1 MMNMSTTVNAAIA
14 GSRSRGFSFHLG
26 MTLVMAAFVFAGFGM
41 TYWFPMATG
50 TLRPA
55 PPVVHVHGW
64 VYSAWMVLL
73 VTQAALVNARNIS
86 LHRSLGTFGIALATA
101 VLFMG
106 LTITLLGLRGG
117 MSRAAQSPDFFDAMY
132 LSYMA
137 ILGFAILFT
146 LAMRQ
151 TRRPEAHRQLMLF
164 AVLPLLPPGINRFY
178 MVPFHL
184 PTIPVLPLYLTLD
197 AMALALLVHEWLRNR
212 RIGAF
217 SIVGAGWLVLQQ
229 GLHVQVVHS
238 AWFFEFCQQ
247 VAGLVRYR

>member
-1 MMNMSTTVNAAIA
+1 MNTTTADAPIA
-14 GSRSRGFSFHLG
+14 GSRTLRVSFHLG

-64 VYSAWMVLL
+64 VYSAWMLLL
-73 VTQAALVNARNIS
+73 VTQAAVVNARNVA
-86 LHRSLGTFGIALATA
+86 LHRSLGAFGIALATA

-117 MSRAAQSPDFFDAMY
+117 MSRAVQSPDFFDAMY

-151 TRRPEAHRQLMLF
+151 TRRPEAHRQLILF
-164 AVLPLLPPGINRFY
+164 SVLPLLPPGINRFY

-197 AMALALLVHEWLRNR
+197 AMALAILFHEWRKSG

-217 SIVGAGWLVLQQ
+217 SMVGAGWLVLQQ
-229 GLHVQVVHS
+229 GLHVPVVHS

>member
-1 MMNMSTTVNAAIA
+1 MNTTTADSPLAKQRTWVL
-14 GSRSRGFSFHLG
+14 SFHLW

-50 TLRPA
+50 SFRPA

-73 VTQAALVNARNIS
+73 VTQAALVNARNVA
-86 LHRSLGTFGIALATA
+86 LHRTLGTFGIALATA

-117 MSRAAQSPDFFDAMY
+117 MSGAPQSPDFFDAMY

-137 ILGFAILFT
+137 ILGFGLLFT
-146 LAMRQ
+146 LAMRH
-151 TRRPEAHRQLMLF
+151 TRQPDAHRQLMLF

-178 MVPFHL
+178 MVPFDL
-184 PTIPVLPLYLTLD
+184 PQIPVLPLYLTLA
-197 AMALALLVHEWLRNR
+197 AMGIAILVHEWRSR
-212 RIGAF
+212 GRIGVY
-217 SIVGAGWLVLQQ
+217 SMVGAGWLVMQQ
-229 GLHVQVVHS
+229 GLHATVVQS
-238 AWFFEFCQQ
+238 AWFPGFCQQ
-247 VAGLVRYR
+247 LAGLVRYR

>member
-1 MMNMSTTVNAAIA
+1 MNTTTAETPLAQH
-14 GSRSRGFSFHLG
+14 RYWRLSFHLG

-50 TLRPA
+50 TFRPA

-73 VTQAALVNARNIS
+73 ITQAAVVNARNMT
-86 LHRSLGTFGIALATA
+86 LHRTLGMFGIALATS

-137 ILGFAILFT
+137 ILGFGLLFT
-146 LAMRQ
+146 LAMRH
-151 TRRPEAHRQLMLF
+151 TRQPEVHRQLILF

-184 PTIPVLPLYLTLD
+184 PQIPVLPLYLTLD
-197 AMALALLVHEWLRNR
+197 AMGIAILVHEWRRNG
-212 RIGAF
+212 RIGVY
-217 SIVGAGWLVLQQ
+217 SMVGAGWLLMQQ
-229 GLHVQVVHS
+229 CLHVPVVHS